1 VPSPWL
7 DAYTWDGLQPL
18 MDAVQAQEAK
28 VVIIDNLLAV
38 KGRADEN
45 SAEMGRVMAHF
56 RRFTEKMGVATILI
70 HHQRKEIAANS
81 RAGDRVRG
89 HSSIEAA
96 LDLALLVER
105 AYQSDLLTIRS
116 TKERGVMVPPF
127 GALFTYE
134 HQGGT
139 VELATAKFFGTEV
152 EDSVSD
158 RAIEQAVLAAV
169 KDTPTMIQK
178 DLVAAVKADLPDIG
192 VHRIRAIVKRLEHQ
206 QRLQRTQ
213 GARTSVRYTVP

>member
-1 VPSPWL
+1 MPSPWL
-7 DAYTWDGLQPL
+7 DAYTWEGLQPL
-18 MDAVQAQEAK
+18 IDTVQAQEAK
-28 VVIIDNLLAV
+28 LVIIDNLLAV
-38 KGRADEN
+38 KGRADET
-45 SAEMGRVMAHF
+45 SAEMGGVMAHF

-105 AYQSDLLTIRS
+105 AYQSDLLIIRS
-116 TKERGVMVPPF
+116 TKERGVTVPPF

-134 HQGGT
+134 HQTGT
-139 VELATAKFFGTEV
+139 VELGTARFFGVEV

-158 RAIEQAVLAAV
+158 RAIEQAVLGVGKETCSCSA
-169 KDTPTMIQK
+169 QHERFS
-178 DLVAAVKADLPDIG
+178 LPSPGPALGDGPVISG
-192 VHRIRAIVKRLEHQ
+192 RVGHGPGMEKLGISR
-206 QRLQRTQ
+206 QRQ
-213 GARTSVRYTVP
+213 